1 VDGTGQYGTPQVWW
15 HRAVD
20 GTGQYGRPQ
29 FWWRRAVL
37 LQYHDVVPSR
47 VMLFDAVGNR
57 FISFKHHNTVLRN
70 KYLVYSAFHFVIAT
84 YVLQQLI
91 S

>member
-1 VDGTGQYGTPQVWW
+1 MKGTGHYGT
-15 HRAVD
+15 
-20 GTGQYGRPQ
+20 PQ

-47 VMLFDAVGNR
+47 VLLFDAVGRR
-57 FISFKHHNTVLRN
+57 FISFKRHNTALRN
-70 KYLVYSAFHFVIAT
+70 KYLVYSAYNVVIAT
-84 YVLQQLI
+84 YDLQQLI